1 MLIPCVIDSPRD
13 KQWRQRILVV
23 STSQINT
30 CKTSSPTR
38 SCVSALVQRQYAFV
52 CWLRQPFLPP
62 LPLGEGRGEGPLA
75 RTENSLTLTLSQGE
89 RGQKVA
95 VKMNLTEY

>member
-1 MLIPCVIDSPRD
+1 MGHPLTP
-13 KQWRQRILVV
+13 
-23 STSQINT
+23 
-30 CKTSSPTR
+30 
-38 SCVSALVQRQYAFV
+38 LVQRQHEFV

-62 LPLGEGRGEGPLA
+62 LPLGEGRGEGPLT
-75 RTENSLTLTLSQGE
+75 RTENSLTLSLSQRE